1 MPDDTQQ
8 AHLTPDQAAKVRA
21 KTISNILKK
30 IAKGGTPTVA
40 EQKMLDD
47 ATQQQKGTLKGYAIG
62 VQEIAELTGYTTQRI
77 DQLSAEG
84 VTVKLGHGKY
94 DAFGTLQNL
103 FSHVRTKRTNQY
115 DSADPSSPEGQNYE
129 AHRARLTKAKADMAE
144 IDADLKKGTTHAAEA
159 VAAVWADMIGN
170 ARAKLLALPTK
181 LAGALDG
188 LTITERE
195 ALLKDGVNEA
205 LRELADYSPQ
215 VVTGEWERRRQ
226 PMEEEAE
233 DEPEAD
239 E

>member
-1 MPDDTQQ
+1 MADDTNA

-30 IAKGGTPTVA
+30 IAKGGTLTVA

-103 FSHVRTKRTNQY
+103 FSHVRTKRMNQH
-115 DSADPSSPEGQNYE
+115 DSADPSSPEGQSYE
-129 AHRARLTKAKADMAE
+129 AHRARLTKAKADIAE
-144 IDADLKKGTTHAAEA
+144 IDAELKKGTVHDAGA

-170 ARAKLLALPTK
+170 ARAKLLGLPVK
-181 LAGALDG
+181 LAGSLDG
-188 LTITERE
+188 LTIAERQEVLKEAIIE
-195 ALLKDGVNEA
+195 ALQ
-205 LRELADYSPQ
+205 ELAQYRPE
-215 VVTGEWERRRQ
+215 VVTGEWEKKRRSDTDD
-226 PMEEEAE
+226 EEESDA
-233 DEPEAD
+233 
-239 E
+239 